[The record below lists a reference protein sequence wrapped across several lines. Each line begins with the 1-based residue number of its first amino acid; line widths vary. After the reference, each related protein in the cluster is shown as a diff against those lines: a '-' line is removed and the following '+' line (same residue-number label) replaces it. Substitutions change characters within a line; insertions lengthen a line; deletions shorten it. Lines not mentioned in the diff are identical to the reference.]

1 MLCITGTPS
10 GYVATP
16 SPSGYTPS
24 PTSAAPY
31 GTPSP
36 LGYSPMTPGAAPSPY
51 NPHTPGAG
59 LDQPTASQS
68 EWQTTDIEVRIR
80 DTHDDAGLSGQTG
93 VIRGISVSW
102 LFSFLFYKESSSVIR
117 NIENR
122 ALRWCGHID

>member
-1 MLCITGTPS
+1 
-10 GYVATP
+10 
-16 SPSGYTPS
+16 
-24 PTSAAPY
+24 
-31 GTPSP
+31 
-36 LGYSPMTPGAAPSPY
+36 MTPGAAPSPY

>member
-1 MLCITGTPS
+1 
-10 GYVATP
+10 VATP

-51 NPHTPGAG
+51 NPHTPGSG
-59 LDQPTASQS
+59 HDQQATLQQ

-93 VIRGISVSW
+93 VIRGISVSY
-102 LFSFLFYKESSSVIR
+102 LS
-117 NIENR
+117 
-122 ALRWCGHID
+122 LRQV